1 MAGVL
6 FVVCVPTRQHEIN
19 LIENPQ
25 GKGLSSNTISEHFIP
40 QFPDN
45 ITGSLPSLRKNISTT
60 KESLCATDDTCIS
73 YVSRTPKSYSAATLT
88 TDDNPERS
96 IFNEAR
102 INKRSDRS
110 YEVAVKPDGSRR
122 FEDFTKKHGAGTDG
136 QTGHTMP
143 MEKVRR
149 NTVMIVYWRGTQ
161 WGGDYNY
168 SSKTKLNNLLI

>member
-6 FVVCVPTRQHEIN
+6 FVVCIPTSQHEIN
-19 LIENPQ
+19 LTENLQ
-25 GKGLSSNTISEHFIP
+25 GKSLSSNAISEHFTRR
-40 QFPDN
+40 FPDN
-45 ITGSLPSLRKNISTT
+45 KSGSLPSLRKNISTT

-73 YVSRTPKSYSAATLT
+73 YVSRTPKAYSTATIS
-88 TDDNPERS
+88 TDDTLERS
-96 IFNEAR
+96 FFNEAR

-122 FEDFTKKHGAGTDG
+122 FEDFIKKGGGGTDA

-149 NTVMIVYWRGTQ
+149 NTVMIVY
-161 WGGDYNY
+161 
-168 SSKTKLNNLLI
+168 

>member
-6 FVVCVPTRQHEIN
+6 FVICVPTSQHEIN
-19 LIENPQ
+19 LTENLQ
-25 GKGLSSNTISEHFIP
+25 GKSLSSNAISEHFTR

-45 ITGSLPSLRKNISTT
+45 KSGSLPSLRKNISTT
-60 KESLCATDDTCIS
+60 KENLCATDDTCIS
-73 YVSRTPKSYSAATLT
+73 YVSRTPKAYSTATVS
-88 TDDNPERS
+88 TDDNLDRS
-96 IFNEAR
+96 FFNEAR

-122 FEDFTKKHGAGTDG
+122 FEDFTKKGGAGTDA

-149 NTVMIVYWRGTQ
+149 NTVMIVY
-161 WGGDYNY
+161 
-168 SSKTKLNNLLI
+168 

>member
-6 FVVCVPTRQHEIN
+6 FVVCVPTSQHEIN

-25 GKGLSSNTISEHFIP
+25 GKSLSSNTISEHFIR

-45 ITGSLPSLRKNISTT
+45 KSGSLPSLRKNISTT
-60 KESLCATDDTCIS
+60 KESLCTTDDTCIS
-73 YVSRTPKSYSAATLT
+73 YVSRTPKSYSAATLS

-102 INKRSDRS
+102 KRSDRS

-122 FEDFTKKHGAGTDG
+122 FEDFMKTHGAGTDG

-149 NTVMIVYWRGTQ
+149 NNVMIVY
-161 WGGDYNY
+161 
-168 SSKTKLNNLLI
+168 

>member
-6 FVVCVPTRQHEIN
+6 FVVCVPTSQHEIILTEN
-19 LIENPQ
+19 LQ
-25 GKGLSSNTISEHFIP
+25 GKSLSSNAICEHFTR

-45 ITGSLPSLRKNISTT
+45 KSGSLPSLRKNISTT

-73 YVSRTPKSYSAATLT
+73 YVSRTPKAYSTATIS
-88 TDDNPERS
+88 TDDNLERS
-96 IFNEAR
+96 FFNEAR

-122 FEDFTKKHGAGTDG
+122 FEEFTKKGGAGTEA

-149 NTVMIVYWRGTQ
+149 NTVMIVY
-161 WGGDYNY
+161 
-168 SSKTKLNNLLI
+168 